1 MCQILLANNKIL
13 RLHERCRRIISND
26 KMLSFVELQAKDVS
40 SAVHTR
46 NVQFLLAKLSKV
58 YQDMFTELLRELF
71 WFREI
76 LYGLKHP
83 SHFAVFIR
91 TIGS

>member
-46 NVQFLLAKLSKV
+46 IVQFLLAKMSKV

-91 TIGS
+91 TIS

>member
-46 NVQFLLAKLSKV
+46 NVQFLLAKMSKV

-71 WFREI
+71 RVREI

-83 SHFAVFIR
+83 SHFAVFVR
-91 TIGS
+91 TTS

>member
-1 MCQILLANNKIL
+1 MVEARVYELGLGSSGFTAPC
-13 RLHERCRRIISND
+13 ND

-46 NVQFLLAKLSKV
+46 NVQFLLAKMSKV